1 MGWHLTRVKSGQGLF
16 SRERGGKECLLRF
29 PLLFTTASRKTAH
42 HHRSTRGIFI
52 HHRARKTVSS
62 SASTWKRS
70 LLRWFQAWNRY
81 ASKLTRWN
89 PKDPVNAV
97 PSISIWIIRWGGLKS
112 RDFDSPSLELIRISV
127 VHRVTNEKWN
137 EVLTSF

>member
-1 MGWHLTRVKSGQGLF
+1 MFAALSSSPIDATDV
-16 SRERGGKECLLRF
+16 
-29 PLLFTTASRKTAH
+29 FTTASRKTAH

-97 PSISIWIIRWGGLKS
+97 PSISSGYFVGE
-112 RDFDSPSLELIRISV
+112 D
-127 VHRVTNEKWN
+127 
-137 EVLTSF
+137 